1 MVWQDLSAS
10 KVAQL
15 ELLVGLARRLRID
28 QNVVWLDVAMGD
40 PLLMY
45 VLDSAQKLVHELLYE
60 RNSRGVATA
69 ALESLTVVQIPLRQ
83 RQGHEVSDQV
93 EELLVWASLEVG
105 CVLHEFL
112 VGARLLDLQVLLVLL
127 GRQGAPSRVE
137 MVPQVNYVWVVLYLL
152 KDGCLAVHHGFV
164 FEDLLHGHELR
175 RRRQCARL
183 VDSAEGALAHDFQE
197 LEMVEFIDC
206 PLLNWLNRGGLG
218 CNPCIRLLR
227 LD

>member
-10 KVAQL
+10 EVAQL

-93 EELLVWASLEVG
+93 QELLVWASLEVG

-152 KDGCLAVHHGFV
+152 KDGCLAVHHGLV

-183 VDSAEGALAHDFQE
+183 NTACWLTGILTHLSFTKKAYLPCRLGRRRP
-197 LEMVEFIDC
+197 C
-206 PLLNWLNRGGLG
+206 P
-218 CNPCIRLLR
+218 
-227 LD
+227 